1 MIRDGYKSNEPERCM
16 GMGNEKDVIAMD
28 CEMCEKKD
36 PKLDK
41 VDSSEET
48 MPNTHDSVNDALVS
62 LQCCIAYKDD
72 NGQVEEVIRTPRTKQ
87 WRGVTQRLVTYL
99 F

>member
-1 MIRDGYKSNEPERCM
+1 M
-16 GMGNEKDVIAMD
+16 GMVNEKDVIAMD

-41 VDSSEET
+41 VNSSEET
-48 MPNTHDSVNDALVS
+48 MPNTHDSVNDASVS
-62 LQCCIAYKDD
+62 LRCCIAYKDD
-72 NGQVEEVIRTPRTKQ
+72 NGQVEEVIRAPGTKQ
-87 WRGVTQRLVTYL
+87 WREVTLRLVTYL